1 MIRTTID
8 EDTRRPFGK
17 GVGLLDR
24 DVVRECPTRAGWRA
38 KRLRRQVRR
47 QNLL

>member
-1 MIRTTID
+1 MIRTTTKICVD
-8 EDTRRPFGK
+8 PFGK
-17 GVGLLDR
+17 GGLLEG
-24 DVVRECPTRAGWRA
+24 DVVREGPKPASWRA